1 MHRVHLRNE
10 TPIRPSFAHTWP
22 SSSTPQPRPAT
33 RNSIGRRHQYDR
45 SGRSSGV
52 AVVTFE
58 TPAEATRAKKQF
70 DGILAKSNAPLH
82 PSSFVVAFGWMLTW
96 VYARRPAD
104 GDSVRLCATPGEG
117 PAPDSD
123 RASVAPQPHR
133 EAAPPRPPQQD
144 DGSEVEVGVALV
156 RRVYPYP

>member
-1 MHRVHLRNE
+1 MHAVHIRNE
-10 TPIRPSFAHTWP
+10 TPIRRF
-22 SSSTPQPRPAT
+22 RPPYTHFLGIA
-33 RNSIGRRHQYDR
+33 NNGAPQYDR

-52 AVVTFE
+52 AVITFE
-58 TPAEATRAKKQF
+58 TPMEATRAKKQF

-82 PSSFVVAFGWMLTW
+82 FSSLVVAFGWMLTW
-96 VYARRPAD
+96 IYARRPAD
-104 GDSVRLCATPGEG
+104 GDSVRQRATPGEG

-156 RRVYPYP
+156 SRVYPYP